1 MADIQQA
8 IDMIQRGRKKEAGPI
23 LEGFIRSNPQDVTS
37 WFWYAETLDS
47 DQKRVQLL
55 EAYLKQNP
63 GNAQV
68 IKALEMLRVKLSSV
82 QPASSISANIEA
94 DLSSNMDIEQTNGK
108 VGTLYENEGFT
119 GESNF
124 ARANWDEPDLA
135 QEYSIPNIHIEANE
149 KVMAY
154 LKEVNPFSEIISP
167 YSPKKVNKNHTHSDF
182 IGHFDSMSS
191 LPQNSKYV
199 VYGCEALVHPETG
212 IIFGFIVGTSAIL
225 RIPENIL
232 KELLDKK
239 VSDLQ
244 RAMDSDSPA
253 TSQLEGNWAS
263 SWSFTEKLVHKCF
276 GYYGMDPRV
285 QSAIQLNFEED
296 YRKLPSPKSAPGGWL
311 DRLFP
316 LGILFLV
323 LLMIALVILV
333 LFSLNIF

>member
-23 LEGFIRSNPQDVTS
+23 LEGLIRSNPQDVTS

-55 EAYLKQNP
+55 EACLKQNP

-68 IKALEMLRVKLSSV
+68 TKALEMLRAKLSPIQSV
-82 QPASSISANIEA
+82 PSAPSKMASGISSSIEIMGSNGDEA
-94 DLSSNMDIEQTNGK
+94 STKEA
-108 VGTLYENEGFT
+108 
-119 GESNF
+119 NF
-124 ARANWDEPDLA
+124 ASANWDEPEPS
-135 QEYSIPNIHIEANE
+135 QENTTPNIHIEANE